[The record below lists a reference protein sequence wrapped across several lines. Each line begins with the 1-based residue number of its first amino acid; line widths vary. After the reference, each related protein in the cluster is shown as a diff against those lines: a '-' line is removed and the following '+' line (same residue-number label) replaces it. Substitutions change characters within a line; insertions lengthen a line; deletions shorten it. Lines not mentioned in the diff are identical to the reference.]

1 MNTPPN
7 LRAAAVLAACLTV
20 ATMGP
25 AGAEIAPQASGA
37 VGELAA
43 RTTPAFVFVS
53 GGSGVLISADGLVLS
68 NAHVVGKQ
76 RSFNVRLGDGRACQ
90 AKLLGYHTFGDLA
103 LLQIEGAKDLPFLP
117 LGDSDRMQ
125 PGAFCFTIGN
135 PLALGLIDQ
144 QPTISTGVISARNR
158 LSDNYVDA
166 LVIDAPINPGN
177 SGGPLINAA
186 GELIGINGKM
196 QPRMGLRSNTGLG
209 FAVPVNRIKRWLP
222 LLQAGRGGAV
232 RHGRLEGIEWQE
244 PGRAA
249 MVDYIAPVIRN
260 VEPGSDGARAGFKAG
275 DTILRCQG
283 EPVRM
288 AAQMYLLLAMNP
300 HNAPATVVVRR
311 DGAETTLTFKLEP
324 VGGD

>member
-1 MNTPPN
+1 MPPSIR
-7 LRAAAVLAACLTV
+7 RALAPAVWLSMAALGLALAET
-20 ATMGP
+20 APP
-25 AGAEIAPQASGA
+25 ASTA

-43 RTTPAFVFVS
+43 RTMPAFVFLS
-53 GGSGVLISADGLVLS
+53 GGSGVLISADGLILS

-76 RSFNVRLGDGRACQ
+76 RSFNVRLGDGRAFKAQ
-90 AKLLGYHTFGDLA
+90 LLGAHAFGDLA

-117 LGDSDRMQ
+117 LGDSAGMR

-158 LSDNYVDA
+158 LSDDYADA

-196 QPRMGLRSNTGLG
+196 SPRMGLRSNTGLG

-222 LLQAGRGGAV
+222 LLRAARGGEV
-232 RHGRLEGIEWQE
+232 RHGRLDGIAWQE

-249 MVDYIAPVIRN
+249 LVDYVPPVIGA
-260 VEPGSDGARAGFKAG
+260 VEPGSDAARAGFKAG
-275 DTILRCQG
+275 DTVVRCQG
-283 EPVRM
+283 EPVRV

-300 HNAPATVVVRR
+300 HTEPATVVVRR
-311 DGAETTLTFKLEP
+311 GGEETSLTFTMEP
-324 VGGD
+324 ATGN

>member
-7 LRAAAVLAACLTV
+7 IRAAAALAAWLTV

-25 AGAEIAPQASGA
+25 AVAEIAPQASGV
-37 VGELAA
+37 VGDLAA

-76 RSFNVRLGDGRACQ
+76 RSFNVRLGDGRACH

-144 QPTISTGVISARNR
+144 QPTISTGVISAKNR

-222 LLQAGRGGAV
+222 LLQAARGGAV

-249 MVDYIAPVIRN
+249 MVDYVAPVIRS
-260 VEPGSDGARAGFKAG
+260 VAPGSDGDRAGFKAG
-275 DTILRCQG
+275 DTIVRCQG

-311 DGAETTLTFKLEP
+311 DGAETTLTFTMEP

>member
-1 MNTPPN
+1 MNTPMEI
-7 LRAAAVLAACLTV
+7 RAAAMLAAWLTV

-25 AGAEIAPQASGA
+25 TLAESAPQATTT
-37 VGELAA
+37 VGDLAA
-43 RTTPAFVFVS
+43 QTMPAFVFVS
-53 GGSGVLISADGLVLS
+53 GGSGVLISADGLILS
-68 NAHVVGKQ
+68 NAHVVGRQ
-76 RSFNVRLGDGRACQ
+76 RSFNVRLGDGRAFK
-90 AKLLGYHTFGDLA
+90 ANLLGYHAFGDLA
-103 LLQIEGAKDLPFLP
+103 LLQVEGGKDLPFLP
-117 LGDSDRMQ
+117 LGDSDAMK

-144 QPTISTGVISARNR
+144 QPTISTGVISAKNR
-158 LSDNYVDA
+158 LSDSYADA

-222 LLQAGRGGAV
+222 LLQAARGGAV
-232 RHGRLEGIEWQE
+232 RHGRLDGIEWQE
-244 PGRAA
+244 PGRAVQ
-249 MVDYIAPVIRN
+249 VDYIAPVIRE
-260 VEPGSDGARAGFKAG
+260 VQPGSDAERAGFKAG

-288 AAQMYLLLAMNP
+288 VLQMYLLLALNP
-300 HNAPATVVVRR
+300 HKEPATVVVRR
-311 DGAETTLTFKLEP
+311 DGAETTLTFTMEP
-324 VGGD
+324 VTGD